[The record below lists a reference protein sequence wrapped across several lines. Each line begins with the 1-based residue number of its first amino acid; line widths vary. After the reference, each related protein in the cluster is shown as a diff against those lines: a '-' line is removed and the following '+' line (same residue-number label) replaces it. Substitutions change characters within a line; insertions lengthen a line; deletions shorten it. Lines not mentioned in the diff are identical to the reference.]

1 MNKLGHVVGK
11 IEDWISGSLLVTG
24 LLILFLQVIMRYIL
38 DIPTT
43 WHDEIARYLVI
54 WGVLL
59 GSAVALR
66 DNEHIRVE
74 VLYNFLPKSM
84 KKWVNQF
91 ANLTI
96 LLFFFVMIVYGFQL
110 VETKFVSG
118 ENSTSGLLPLWI
130 VYSILPLSGVI
141 MALRT
146 IVQMVQI
153 KKPLEGE
160 NNLTD

>member
-146 IVQMVQI
+146 IVQIIQ
-153 KKPLEGE
+153 KNPLEE
-160 NNLTD
+160 ETNLTD

>member
-146 IVQMVQI
+146 IVQIIQ
-153 KKPLEGE
+153 KNPLEE
-160 NNLTD
+160 ETNLTN

>member
-1 MNKLGHVVGK
+1 
-11 IEDWISGSLLVTG
+11 
-24 LLILFLQVIMRYIL
+24 MRYVL
-38 DIPTT
+38 DVPTT

-84 KKWVNQF
+84 KKLVNQF

-96 LLFFFVMIVYGFQL
+96 LLFFIVMIVYGFQL

-146 IVQMVQI
+146 I
-153 KKPLEGE
+153 
-160 NNLTD
+160 